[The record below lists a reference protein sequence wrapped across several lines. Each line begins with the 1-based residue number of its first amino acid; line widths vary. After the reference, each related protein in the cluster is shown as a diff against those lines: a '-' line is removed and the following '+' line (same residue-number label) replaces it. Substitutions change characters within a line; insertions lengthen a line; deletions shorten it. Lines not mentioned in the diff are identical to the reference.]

1 MSQLIDEV
9 RILIE
14 DELTIGEVEADADFP
29 DAEITKYLN
38 KYRGYLDDVS
48 LTYENDDY
56 LVWLCDYKY
65 LDNVILDS
73 AEDTPIS
80 EDDYTADDINGIY
93 TFTTKPD
100 PLAVY
105 IKANYYDLYSTASD
119 IWLVRAA
126 KAGFSGRVKLGDE
139 EIPMDKENKIYCIQ
153 KYWELRQS
161 QSIQMERD

>member
-14 DELTIGEVEADADFP
+14 DEVELGEYEADADFP
-29 DAEITKYLN
+29 DDEIIKYLN
-38 KYRGYLDDVS
+38 KYRSYLDDVS

-73 AEDTPIS
+73 AEDTPID
-80 EDDYTADDINGIY
+80 EGDYTADNINGIY
-93 TFTTKPD
+93 TFTEEPD

-105 IKANYYDLYSTASD
+105 IKSNYYNLYKTASD
-119 IWLVRAA
+119 IWLIRAA
-126 KAGFSGRVKLGDE
+126 RCGFSGRVGLGDE
-139 EIPMDKENKIYCIQ
+139 TIPMDKENKEYCIQ
-153 KYWELRQS
+153 KYWELRPS
-161 QSIQMERD
+161 DSNEMERG

>member
-14 DELTIGEVEADADFP
+14 DEVELGEYEADADFP
-29 DAEITKYLN
+29 DDEITKYLN
-38 KYRGYLDDVS
+38 KYRDYLDDVS

-56 LVWLCDYKY
+56 LVWLCNYKY

-73 AEDTPIS
+73 AEDTPID
-80 EDDYTADDINGIY
+80 EADYTADDINGIY
-93 TFTTKPD
+93 TFDVAPT

-105 IKANYYDLYSTASD
+105 IKANYYDLYKTASD

-126 KAGFSGRVKLGDE
+126 KATFSGNVKLGDE
-139 EIPMDKENKIYCIQ
+139 QIPQDKYNKEYCIQ
-153 KYWELRQS
+153 KYWELRPS
-161 QSIQMERD
+161 DSNEMERG

>member
-1 MSQLIDEV
+1 MSQLLTEL
-9 RILIE
+9 RKLIE
-14 DELTIGEVEADADFP
+14 DEDSEDYTDDELKV
-29 DAEITKYLN
+29 YLN

-73 AEDTPIS
+73 AEDTPID
-80 EDDYTADDINGIY
+80 ETDYTADNINGIY
-93 TFTTKPD
+93 TFTEEPD

-105 IKANYYDLYSTASD
+105 IKANYYDLYKTASD

-126 KAGFSGRVKLGDE
+126 RCSFSGRVGLGDE
-139 EIPMDKENKIYCIQ
+139 TIPMDKENKEYCIQ
-153 KYWELRQS
+153 KYWELRPS
-161 QSIQMERD
+161 DSNEMERG